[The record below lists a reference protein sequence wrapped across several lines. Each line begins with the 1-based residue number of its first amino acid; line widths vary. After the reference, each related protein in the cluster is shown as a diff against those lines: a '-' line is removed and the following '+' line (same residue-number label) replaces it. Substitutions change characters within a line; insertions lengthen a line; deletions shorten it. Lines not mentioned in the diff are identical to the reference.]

1 MLLHVYGQPLSNE
14 LCTCSVINVDHFL
27 FSLEGQLTSLQAYQT
42 LRNCGTDLIY
52 ESPEKRIELAHY
64 FWDRILQLGK
74 YMYDDTVTGHHLYS
88 VFIYIF
94 FILLVQIGGGGV
106 CLSYLWGGSKGTVV
120 LVSLGLF
127 SVKTYKVGT
136 FVVQYLSAC

>member
-1 MLLHVYGQPLSNE
+1 MLLHVYEQPLSNE

-74 YMYDDTVTGHHLYS
+74 YMYDDTDHHLYS

-94 FILLVQIGGGGV
+94 FILLVQIGGGG
-106 CLSYLWGGSKGTVV
+106 CACHTSGG
-120 LVSLGLF
+120 
-127 SVKTYKVGT
+127 
-136 FVVQYLSAC
+136 